1 MARYAITI
9 LTIGAIIFIAAS
21 GAGAAPPQEPKELTV
36 LAYNT
41 HLWYDSAAHYMCD
54 LCNDFLLHIYP
65 CCDPGDFLFED
76 EIRREYIV
84 AYIIA
89 SGADIVVLQEVWAPQ
104 WQQWF
109 AEELYPHGYEY
120 AYFVDSSCDSYF
132 YGKDTLSN
140 GLVLLSKWP
149 LSNERFR
156 DFPTYFPSCFMW
168 EFCDHW
174 ANKGVLTADVDVN
187 GVTIRIGVSH
197 AIGDLNHEK
206 GSWPQLWTSAI
217 TPFQLNGETYMF
229 SLDNSTGLGI
239 IVRMEDYGRSWD
251 EKNQKYNYGAGWK
264 PLWYGPPGFAFDVVT
279 SFELDGHPYL
289 FTGSNTAHY
298 AYIFRINEDPSTGL
312 TPIYEGEWDV
322 DTTGPGYGD
331 LAAWYRFEGDVNDS
345 SDNGKDG
352 TTIGGPTYS
361 HICKERSYSILL
373 DGEDDYVEVGSV
385 GISGSSPRTVAGW
398 VRATKPAAE
407 WTDWT
412 GIFGFTGPGVT
423 DTHFDIQRR
432 SGQDYYCIH
441 VYNWEENIIP
451 LDMEWHH
458 LAATYDGS
466 TIAWYANGS
475 RVGSAVRAALNT
487 NDHVQIGKRADRGLC
502 FPGLVDDV
510 RIYSRALSQDEI
522 GYLAGRHYN
531 SVTSFE
537 LDGHPYIFTHSRIN
551 DEGHIFRINDD
562 PCTGWSHT
570 YRDVWSSNY
579 ATIVP
584 FELNGHPYIFTH
596 SNADQYAYIK
606 RINDDPCTGWSD
618 TYEGHWFWGNVES
631 FELDGHPYLFV
642 LLNTPPTVAH
652 IFRINDD
659 PCTGWTL
666 NFVDFWDPNEF
677 PYFAVKSFEMNG
689 HPYLF
694 AKRNCCEWME
704 CEFVLGVPVPLYPSN
719 CDSCNQN
726 LPGEAYLK
734 RINDD
739 PNKGWE
745 NLNQL
750 EEIKIIR
757 DRTVVDEDGPPA
769 IMMGD
774 FNVHRDKYGIM
785 NELFGKAGAVDA
797 YIEVH
802 GTDAGGE
809 TGDLSNNKLAQYF
822 CPGDEEAC
830 DPDNP
835 DNAPDRVDYVYVRQ
849 SGAGLRL
856 VPTEAH
862 VFRDWKY
869 DSSSE
874 GTIDLSDHFPLFV
887 KFKIFEGGCTARA
900 KGDLNCDR
908 LINFADYAILASA
921 WMSGPNDISWDGAC
935 DMSDPADDV
944 IDTKDVDVIARSWLT
959 MPVHNVT
966 RNTWYGF
973 IQAAI
978 DDAGDGD
985 EIQVAPGTYYEA
997 INFNGK
1003 AVRLYSSGGPEV
1015 TTIDPKGIGGAYHV
1029 VQCVNGEDAN
1039 TILEG
1044 FTITGGNADGP
1055 DAADKLGGGMYN
1067 KNSNPMVINCTF
1079 SGNSASRYGGG
1090 MYNSYSSPTVT
1101 GCTFTGNSTTYGGGM
1116 YNYNSSPTV
1125 TNCTFSDNSANAD
1138 GGGMYNVVGSPTI
1151 IKCTF
1156 SGNSAYWGGGMC
1168 NRQNSP
1174 TVTNCTFSGNST
1186 TYGGGM
1192 YNYNSSP
1199 TVTNCTFSGNTA
1211 VDYGGGM
1218 CDGQSSSTVTNC
1230 TFSGNTAVD
1239 SGGGMC
1245 NVQSSSPTVTD
1256 CIFSDNEANG
1266 DTSDTGGGG
1275 MRNLENSN
1283 PTISNCTFIN
1293 NKATSS
1299 GGGGM
1304 DNRISSNP
1312 NVTNCTFSNNSA
1324 GWGSGMFNGTNCSP
1338 KVTNC
1343 TFSINSATGIGGG
1356 MYNLNESSPTVTN
1369 CTFSGNSAGS
1379 DGGGMDNRV
1388 SSDPNVTN
1396 CTFSN
1401 NSATVNGGGLNN
1413 YYSNPTVT
1421 NCVLWGNTAQTGPQ
1435 IHGGSPTVT
1444 YSDIQGALWP
1454 GTGNINSD
1462 PCFVDADSN
1471 DLRLL
1476 PTSPCVD
1483 TGNTIALP
1491 PDTADLDG
1499 DGDTTEP
1506 IPFDLDGGPRVW
1518 NDIVDMGAYEYLSP
1532 PPPISTTDNF
1542 EYMAMICANWLD
1554 GTKPEL

>member
-21 GAGAAPPQEPKELTV
+21 GAGAAPPQEPKEFTV
-36 LAYNT
+36 LTYNT
-41 HLWYDSAAHYMCD
+41 HLFYASAAHYMCD

-84 AYIIA
+84 AYIIG
-89 SGADIVVLQEVWAPQ
+89 SGADIVALQEVWAPI
-104 WQQWF
+104 WQVWF
-109 AEELYPHGYEY
+109 ANVLSGSYQY

-132 YGKDTLSN
+132 FDKDTLSN

-149 LSNERFR
+149 LSSPRFR
-156 DFPTYFPSCFMW
+156 KFPTYFPSCFMW
-168 EFCDHW
+168 EFCENW
-174 ANKGVLTADVDVN
+174 ADKGVLTADVNV
-187 GVTIRIGVSH
+187 GGLPIRVGISH
-197 AIGDLNHEK
+197 ALTRPHDEK
-206 GSWPQLWTSAI
+206 GLWPQLWTRAT
-217 TPFQLNGETYMF
+217 TPFQLNGESYIF
-229 SLDNSTGLGI
+229 ALDGVNLTGYI
-239 IVRMEDYGRSWD
+239 FRMEDYGRCWD
-251 EKNQKYNYGAGWK
+251 EKGKKYNYGAGWK
-264 PLWYGPPGFAFDVVT
+264 LLYGGFWGSESSKNVT
-279 SFELDGHPYL
+279 SFELDGHTYL
-289 FTGSNTAHY
+289 FEVDNSDCAH
-298 AYIFRINEDPSTGL
+298 IRRINDDPSTG
-312 TPIYEGEWDV
+312 W
-322 DTTGPGYGD
+322 
-331 LAAWYRFEGDVNDS
+331 
-345 SDNGKDG
+345 SD
-352 TTIGGPTYS
+352 
-361 HICKERSYSILL
+361 
-373 DGEDDYVEVGSV
+373 
-385 GISGSSPRTVAGW
+385 
-398 VRATKPAAE
+398 
-407 WTDWT
+407 
-412 GIFGFTGPGVT
+412 
-423 DTHFDIQRR
+423 
-432 SGQDYYCIH
+432 
-441 VYNWEENIIP
+441 
-451 LDMEWHH
+451 
-458 LAATYDGS
+458 TYDGTWFS
-466 TIAWYANGS
+466 EYAAIA
-475 RVGSAVRAALNT
+475 
-487 NDHVQIGKRADRGLC
+487 
-502 FPGLVDDV
+502 
-510 RIYSRALSQDEI
+510 
-522 GYLAGRHYN
+522 
-531 SVTSFE
+531 SFE
-537 LDGHPYIFTHSRIN
+537 LDGHPYIFTHSIIN
-551 DEGHIFRINDD
+551 DAGHIFRINDD
-562 PCTGWSHT
+562 PCTGWSHMYGDFWPT
-570 YRDVWSSNY
+570 EHAAIS
-579 ATIVP
+579 T

-596 SNADQYAYIK
+596 SSASINAYIK
-606 RINDDPCTGWSD
+606 RINDDPCTGW
-618 TYEGHWFWGNVES
+618 TTIYEGSMDIHSVVES
-631 FELDGHPYLFV
+631 FKLDGHPYLFG
-642 LLNTPPTVAH
+642 LLNTPPTLAF
-652 IFRINDD
+652 ILRINDD

-739 PNKGWE
+739 PNTGWE
-745 NLNQL
+745 DLLQL
-750 EEIKIIR
+750 EDIKIIR
-757 DRTVVDEDGPPA
+757 DQTVVDEDGPPA

-774 FNVHRDKYGIM
+774 FNIHADKNGIM
-785 NELFGKAGAVDA
+785 DQIFRKAGAVDA

-802 GTDAGGE
+802 GTGAGGE
-809 TGDLSNNKLAQYF
+809 TVDLRNNKFHQHLCQDDPAT
-822 CPGDEEAC
+822 PGNEC
-830 DPDNP
+830 DPYDQSVYTKG
-835 DNAPDRVDYVYVRQ
+835 RIDYVYYKP
-849 SGAGLRL
+849 SGAGLRI
-856 VPTEAH
+856 VPKEAC
-862 VFRDWKY
+862 VIRDWQY
-869 DSSSE
+869 HSE
-874 GTIDLSDHFPLFV
+874 DANDQMDLSDHYPLLV

-935 DMSDPADDV
+935 DMSDPADDI
-944 IDTKDVDVIARSWLT
+944 IDTKDVDAFAREWLT

-966 RNTWYGF
+966 GNTWYGF

-1101 GCTFTGNSTTYGGGM
+1101 GCNFTGNTADTYGGGM
-1116 YNYNSSPTV
+1116 CNLTNSSPTV
-1125 TNCTFSDNSANAD
+1125 TDCTFSDNSANAD

-1156 SGNSAYWGGGMC
+1156 SGNSAHWGGGMC

-1199 TVTNCTFSGNTA
+1199 TVTNCTFSGNT
-1211 VDYGGGM
+1211 
-1218 CDGQSSSTVTNC
+1218 S
-1230 TFSGNTAVD
+1230 VD

-1245 NVQSSSPTVTD
+1245 NVQSSSTVTD
-1256 CIFSDNEANG
+1256 CIFSDNQANG

-1283 PTISNCTFIN
+1283 PTITKCTFIN
-1293 NKATSS
+1293 NNATSS

-1304 DNRISSNP
+1304 DNRINSNP

-1343 TFSINSATGIGGG
+1343 TFSGNSANGIGGG

-1369 CTFSGNSAGS
+1369 CMFSGNSAVT

-1388 SSDPNVTN
+1388 SSDPNLTN
-1396 CTFSN
+1396 CTFSS
-1401 NSATVNGGGLNN
+1401 NSATGKGGGMDN

-1421 NCVLWGNTAQTGPQ
+1421 NCILWGNTAPTGPQ
-1435 IHGGSPTVT
+1435 INGGSPAVT

-1454 GTGNINSD
+1454 DTGNINSD
-1462 PCFVDADSN
+1462 PCFVDAIGGN
-1471 DLRLL
+1471 LRLRPQSL
-1476 PTSPCVD
+1476 CIDSGNNYAVPSAVTTDLDGNPRFVDDLGTVD
-1483 TGNTIALP
+1483 TGSGTP
-1491 PDTADLDG
+1491 P
-1499 DGDTTEP
+1499 
-1506 IPFDLDGGPRVW
+1506 V
-1518 NDIVDMGAYEYLSP
+1518 VDMGAYEYLISP
-1532 PPPISTTDNF
+1532 PPQSRAVDL
-1542 EYMAMICANWLD
+1542 EYMAILCANWLA
-1554 GTKPEL
+1554 GTEPEL